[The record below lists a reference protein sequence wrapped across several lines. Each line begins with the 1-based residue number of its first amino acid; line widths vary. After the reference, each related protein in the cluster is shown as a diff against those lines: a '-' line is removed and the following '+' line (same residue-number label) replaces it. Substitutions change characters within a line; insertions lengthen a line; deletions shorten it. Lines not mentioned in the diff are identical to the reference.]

1 MISMFVRA
9 HIASKTVRTAPLLV
23 WFATVA
29 LPGLLAFAQP
39 PDSDQARQ
47 SLVRSFVQGR
57 DAFASEDWEQ
67 ASEQFRAVSKQCSG
81 SPLALESNYYATL
94 AEWKRRDRTCTES
107 MQAWLHEAKMLQERL
122 RQANRPSPSS
132 WDEWIGNM
140 HLLLAQTERQRQ
152 QWESAESRLESLL
165 ELAGRERS
173 QDCAWPTQKLSIANA
188 WYELGLLAQDRHQDW
203 RKARDCFQQALDA
216 SPEGSELRCE
226 LVSSIAKTQ
235 IQLAEWDA
243 SEESIAQLENLATSD
258 HWRAKAA
265 LLRGE
270 IAKARQDAAA
280 YAKALQPA
288 VAWALSGRTDLQ
300 LAYELAL
307 ALLEARADEDGEA
320 VLMHIIHR
328 DPQNPVTIEARVR
341 VARRAMERESWQQA
355 KERLDEAIDMGC
367 APAWI
372 PHARLARGQV
382 HLKLGLPT
390 SAVDDL
396 VVALEYVGED
406 IGLETAIR
414 FELGEALM
422 QAQRWDEANVHW
434 EVLAGRFEDATAEL
448 PAWLAR
454 VWLHQAEMQALR
466 QNWKGAE
473 AIVSRIQSQFPECDC
488 RDDVDY
494 LRARCLISKA
504 GFDEARQLLDR
515 IAREP
520 TDRSLELAARS
531 RWMMGETFLMQ
542 RRYAEALQAYES
554 VLETGSSPY
563 WQSAAWMQI
572 GQCQELLR
580 DVPAARKAYQTVVG
594 RYADGPFGEVAQQK
608 LDSLGSS
615 EAPRQS
621 TARTLNDTPV
631 VKQR

>member
-1 MISMFVRA
+1 MFVRA

-23 WFATVA
+23 WCAAVV
-29 LPGLLAFAQP
+29 LPGLLVRAQP
-39 PDSDQARQ
+39 PDSEEAKQL
-47 SLVRSFVQGR
+47 LVRSFVQGR
-57 DAFASEDWEQ
+57 DAFASEDWEK
-67 ASEQFRAVSKQCSG
+67 ASEQFREVSKQCSG

-94 AEWKRRDRTCTES
+94 AEWKRGDRSCHES
-107 MQAWLHEAKMLQERL
+107 MQAWLREAKLLQDRL
-122 RQANRPSPSS
+122 RHANRPSPSS
-132 WDEWIGNM
+132 WDAWIGNM

-152 QWESAESRLESLL
+152 QWESAESRLAALL
-165 ELAGRERS
+165 ELADSERS
-173 QDCAWPTQKLSIANA
+173 QDFAWPAQKVSIANA
-188 WYELGLLAQDRHQDW
+188 WYERGLLAQDRHQDW
-203 RKARDCFQQALDA
+203 GKAKDCFQQALDA
-216 SPEGSELRCE
+216 SPDGSELRCE
-226 LVSSIAKTQ
+226 LVSSIAKTH

-243 SEESIAQLENLATSD
+243 SEESIAQLESLAMND

-265 LLRGE
+265 LLRGD

-280 YAKALQPA
+280 FAKALQPA

-307 ALLEARADEDGEA
+307 ALLEAREEEDGEA
-320 VLMHIIHR
+320 VLIHIVQR
-328 DPQNPVTIEARVR
+328 DPKHPVTIEARVHI
-341 VARRAMERESWQQA
+341 ARRAIERGAWQQA
-355 KERLDEAIDMGC
+355 KERLDEAIAMGC

-372 PHARLARGQV
+372 PHARLARGQA
-382 HLKLGLPT
+382 HLKLGLPA

-396 VVALEYVGED
+396 TVALEYVGED
-406 IGLETAIR
+406 VGLETAIR

-422 QAQRWDEANVHW
+422 QSQRWDEANEHW
-434 EVLAGRFEDATAEL
+434 EFLAGRYKDSTAEL
-448 PAWLAR
+448 PSWLAR

-466 QNWKGAE
+466 QNWIEAE
-473 AIVSRIQSQFPECDC
+473 AIVSRIQAQFPECDC

-494 LRARCLISKA
+494 LKARCLISKA

-520 TDRSLELAARS
+520 TVRSLELAARS

-554 VLETGSSPY
+554 VLETGSSSY

-572 GQCQELLR
+572 GQCHELLR
-580 DVPAARKAYQTVVG
+580 DVPAAREAYQTLMD
-594 RYADGPFGEVAQQK
+594 RYADGPFGEIAQQR

-615 EAPRQS
+615 DAPRQS